1 MNKPLLELVIILG
14 LPIVFFLIGKN
25 FVEKF
30 SNQKHIEEVL
40 KNKHLKPLYGRF
52 GGYNTDEVKLYWK
65 ALYPSAIE
73 DEKRFLYLDL
83 LFPLFYG
90 SPLIISIALAW
101 TRLDR
106 SLSLI
111 WFILPVIITMFADWT
126 ENLIQLQ
133 QIKRF
138 PSLEELEHLES
149 EWISVASTA
158 TRFKL
163 YFFVISYLLL
173 IGMAISIAYNSFFS

>member
-1 MNKPLLELVIILG
+1 MKSSFN
-14 LPIVFFLIGKN
+14 
-25 FVEKF
+25 
-30 SNQKHIEEVL
+30 
-40 KNKHLKPLYGRF
+40 
-52 GGYNTDEVKLYWK
+52 WK
-65 ALYPSAIE
+65 AFYPDAIE

-90 SPLIISIALAW
+90 SALITSILLAW
-101 TRLDR
+101 IQLNRP
-106 SLSLI
+106 LSLI
-111 WFILPVIITMFADWT
+111 WFILPVVITMFADWL
-126 ENLIQLQ
+126 ESLIQLQ

-149 EWISVASTA
+149 EWIWVASTA

-173 IGMAISIAYNSFFS
+173 IGMTVSIVYNSFFR